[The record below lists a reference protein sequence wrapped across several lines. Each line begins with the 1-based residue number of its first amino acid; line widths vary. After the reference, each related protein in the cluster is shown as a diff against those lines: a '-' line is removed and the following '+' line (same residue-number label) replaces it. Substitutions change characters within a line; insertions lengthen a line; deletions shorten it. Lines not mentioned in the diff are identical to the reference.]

1 MNSRNVPSTCNM
13 LTSPWVPTKFQWEV
27 FRDGH
32 MEPVENAHVPNAVPI
47 GPKVLFFCWI
57 PDPSNGSLCFQELVL
72 RCVSF
77 VLFAGCI
84 TFRISSKLRLLFV
97 VLSRK
102 GIRRHLKIL
111 KWVAM
116 GFPDPTRVYLG
127 GFKHC
132 LCFTPQIRED
142 VHPFWLPN

>member
-13 LTSPWVPTKFQWEV
+13 LTSPWVPTEFQWEV

-32 MEPVENAHVPNAVPI
+32 MEPVENADVPNAVPK
-47 GPKVLFFCWI
+47 GPKVLFFV
-57 PDPSNGSLCFQELVL
+57 GSRTLQTGRYVFRSWCCFVF
-72 RCVSF
+72 CF
-77 VLFAGCI
+77 VLFVGCI
-84 TFRISSKLRLLFV
+84 TFRISSKLQLPFV

-102 GIRRHLKIL
+102 GIGRHLKIL

-116 GFPDPTRVYLG
+116 GFPDPKSLSRRFQAL
-127 GFKHC
+127 FMFH
-132 LCFTPQIRED
+132 PQIRED